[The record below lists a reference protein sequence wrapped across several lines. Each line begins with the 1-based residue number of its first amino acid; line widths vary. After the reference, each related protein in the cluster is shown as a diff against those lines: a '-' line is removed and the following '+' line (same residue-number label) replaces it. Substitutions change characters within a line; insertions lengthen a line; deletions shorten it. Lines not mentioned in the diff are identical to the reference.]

1 MGEISTW
8 MTSDLFLKREL
19 YLVVLT
25 SSATHC
31 VYNSLVDLFTSH
43 STHELY
49 LELKRT
55 LITYHSLL
63 KTSHLTNETLALL
76 PLPRNLDPRRPTP
89 FPSRITTFLVLIRD
103 TISALLRLPLFLIPL
118 LVHFPMYAISR
129 WVGKQSE
136 VEEETMAQNKVVVG
150 LLGALVAYGTMFW
163 FIWALLGGWWVNG
176 VVAAVTV
183 YVFGIYH
190 VRLIDDNYLRY
201 VSGVL
206 PWERRSF

>member
-1 MGEISTW
+1 V
-8 MTSDLFLKREL
+8 R
-19 YLVVLT
+19 LT
-25 SSATHC
+25 EF
-31 VYNSLVDLFTSH
+31 YDSLVDLFTSH
-43 STHELY
+43 STDESY
-49 LELKRT
+49 LELKRA
-55 LITYHSLL
+55 LMTYHSLL

-103 TISALLRLPLFLIPL
+103 TLSALIRLPLFLVPL
-118 LVHFPMYAISR
+118 LVHLPIYTISR

-150 LLGALVAYGTMFW
+150 LLGLLGAYGTMFW
-163 FIWALLGGWWVNG
+163 FIWALLGGWWING
-176 VVAAVTV
+176 MVAACTV

-201 VSGVL
+201 VPFPYSHVKSYRGEECL
-206 PWERRSF
+206 S